1 VWIGGTLSE
10 VWTDRLVIHEPL
22 GSVLTLRRLGQGATA
37 FYHVSGER
45 WDRLGARAQV
55 GVGGSV
61 CVESA
66 LDGTNLLA
74 LRVFLG
80 ASCGPTG

>member
-1 VWIGGTLSE
+1 M
-10 VWTDRLVIHEPL
+10 WTDRMVIKEPL
-22 GSVLTLRRLGQGATA
+22 GSVLTLKRLGQGATA
-37 FYHVSGER
+37 FYRVSADR
-45 WDRLGARAQV
+45 WDRLTARAPV
-55 GVGGSV
+55 GAGGSV
-61 CVESA
+61 CVETA

>member
-1 VWIGGTLSE
+1 M
-10 VWTDRLVIHEPL
+10 WTDRLVIREPL
-22 GSVLTLRRLGQGATA
+22 GSVLTVKRLGQAATA
-37 FYHVSGER
+37 FYRVSGDR
-45 WDRLGARAQV
+45 WDRLGPRAQV
-55 GVGGSV
+55 GAGGAV